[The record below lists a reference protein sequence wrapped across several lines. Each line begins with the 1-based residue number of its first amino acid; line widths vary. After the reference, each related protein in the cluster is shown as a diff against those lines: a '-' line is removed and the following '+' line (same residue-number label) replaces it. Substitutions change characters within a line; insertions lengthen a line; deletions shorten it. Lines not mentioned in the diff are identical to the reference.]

1 MLVVGGGHLRT
12 NFGTLYSMKQIR
24 IHFYKTSLG
33 KEPVRDWL
41 LGLSIDDK
49 KLIGAEMKTV
59 EFGWPIGMPVVRK
72 IERDLWEVRIHIT
85 DGIARVLFTV
95 IDDQMILLHG
105 FVKKSQ
111 KMPANELKT
120 TRERLKDLHHE

>member
-1 MLVVGGGHLRT
+1 MRT

-33 KEPVRDWL
+33 KEPVRDWI

>member
-1 MLVVGGGHLRT
+1 
-12 NFGTLYSMKQIR
+12 MKQIR

>member
-1 MLVVGGGHLRT
+1 MRT